1 MNWAAA
7 LTGPRAE
14 QFRTTRLWLR
24 RCLADLSGV
33 EPDQVPLLAPPGSP
47 PRLADGW
54 GWISLSHCPD
64 AVAVA
69 WSTERV
75 GVDLERMDR
84 AVPAGPLAQRF
95 FCVPDRCG
103 LVDLDAEALR
113 REVLNQW
120 VAKEA
125 AIKWQRGSLGEGPGA
140 LVLFGEFNQGQSS
153 RCCRGCAG
161 GSLRR

>member
-1 MNWAAA
+1 M
-7 LTGPRAE
+7 
-14 QFRTTRLWLR
+14 R

-47 PRLADGW
+47 PRLANGW

-69 WSTERV
+69 WSSERV
-75 GVDLERMDR
+75 GVDLERTDR
-84 AVPAGPLAQRF
+84 SVPARALAQRF
-95 FCVPDRCG
+95 FCVQDKRG
-103 LVDLDAEALR
+103 LVDLDGDDLR

-125 AIKWQRGSLGEGPGA
+125 AIKWQRSSLARDLGRWSCSGSANRASHPD
-140 LVLFGEFNQGQSS
+140 VFGGVPVVRCVVDHWLLAVVGRAGQV
-153 RCCRGCAG
+153 RPICLA
-161 GSLRR
+161 